1 MKYDDTT
8 IAERYVSAREI
19 PASTMSLWLD
29 SITDRVSI
37 EYVSTVFDV
46 GCGTGRFSAALADLF
61 DASVI
66 GIDPSMTMLA
76 QAQKNVHHPKV
87 SFQIGHA
94 ESLPAENSTAGL
106 LFLSMVYHHIE
117 QPEQAAKEFFRVLR
131 PGGFVCIRNST
142 QELLH
147 SVPYLKYFPEALN
160 FNLGRIPAKQSIIEN
175 MNNAG
180 LSFLSHDVIKQKFA
194 DTLNQYCEKIA
205 RRGLS
210 DLEMLSD
217 SEFDAGV
224 DRMKR
229 DAKKMGN
236 SGPIMEPIDLFV
248 FKKETEQ
255 SHAADA

>member
-19 PASTMSLWLD
+19 PVPTMSLWIN
-29 SITDRVSI
+29 SIKERVSI
-37 EYVSTVFDV
+37 EYISTVFDV

-66 GIDPSMTMLA
+66 GIDPSLTMLA

-87 SFQIGHA
+87 YFLKGHS
-94 ESLPAENSTAGL
+94 ESLPAENATACL

-117 QPEQAAKEFFRVLR
+117 HPEQAAKEFFRVLR

-142 QELLH
+142 QELLN
-147 SVPYLKYFPEALN
+147 SVPYLKYFPEALR
-160 FNLGRIPAKQSIIEN
+160 FNRGRIPAKHGIIKN
-175 MNNAG
+175 MNKAG
-180 LSFLSHDVIKQKFA
+180 LSFLSHDVVKQKFA

-205 RRGLS
+205 QRGLS

-224 DRMKR
+224 DKMKR
-229 DAKKMGN
+229 DAKKMGD

-255 SHAADA
+255 SHTADA